1 MRSLRMVGVVV
12 LGALLLGALLLS
24 SLSGGTATAQTAGPP
39 VEKAKAKNAC
49 GLLAAQE
56 ITAIFDDAPLDPGPT
71 KVALSTNGA
80 KNFTQCQWND
90 ELTTDSVPQLIARVS
105 LARDVTKSQAKRL
118 STPQPAASGRA
129 ITGENLRGIGSK
141 GVIEVNEDGSYAAVG
156 GLKDDDYFIVSVN
169 YLGAPLA
176 APITDLDILAL
187 ARTAAKRV

>member
-1 MRSLRMVGVVV
+1 MRSLRRVGVVV
-12 LGALLLGALLLS
+12 LGSVLLGALPVR
-24 SLSGGTATAQTAGPP
+24 SLPGGPATAEAAGPP
-39 VEKAKAKNAC
+39 VAKANAKNAC
-49 GLLAAQE
+49 GLLTAEE

-71 KVALSTNGA
+71 TIDLRTNGA

-90 ELTTDSVPQLIARVS
+90 ELTTESVPELIARVS

-118 STPQPAASGRA
+118 STPQPAARGRA

-141 GVIEVNEDGSYAAVG
+141 GVIEINEDGSYAAVG
-156 GLKDDDYFIVSVN
+156 GLKDDDYFIVSVT

-187 ARTAAKRV
+187 ARAAAKRV